1 MKVTWIVC
9 DTRLRGSGK
18 TRFGLIEG
26 VNLGVSD
33 RVHAMMCS
41 YCRERWDI
49 GKDRK
54 GKDMWM
60 RIGKERQVTDRD
72 YDPGSKRS
80 GEEMK
85 SL

>member
-1 MKVTWIVC
+1 MGC
-9 DTRLRGSGK
+9 
-18 TRFGLIEG
+18 
-26 VNLGVSD
+26 
-33 RVHAMMCS
+33 
-41 YCRERWDI
+41 I

-60 RIGKERQVTDRD
+60 RIGKERQVTGRG
-72 YDPGSKRS
+72 YDPGSERS